1 MLEESSLYMNYYF
14 FDMKG
19 KNFTRSRLGRTGNKL
34 LLFVIIFFSI

>member
-19 KNFTRSRLGRTGNKL
+19 KKL
-34 LLFVIIFFSI
+34 HQILIGQDREQTALVRHHFFFI